1 MGNLQ
6 NLGLVVFIIS
16 LFLFTG
22 TIFMGSFHLSPS
34 ALENF
39 ITEKGCQNEL
49 IKTELTKAIVTVKP
63 LNIFEFSNRVR
74 EAYAVSNTHYDLLIQ
89 RYDAEKNWDK
99 KAEQY
104 QYKIFGKPHTL
115 SFDLAKKAGKGYVKN
130 HPGLMWMLT
139 FGLGILGS
147 LIFILPNLILQRKAG
162 IKKVNEF
169 RDGFLIL
176 MSIMKLL
183 IFKK

>member
-1 MGNLQ
+1 MSNIK
-6 NLGLVVFIIS
+6 NLGLIIFVIS
-16 LFLFTG
+16 LSLFTG

-39 ITEKGCQNEL
+39 ITEKGYQNEL
-49 IKTELTKAIVTVKP
+49 IKAELTKAIVTVKP

-89 RYDAEKNWDK
+89 QYDAEQNWDK

-115 SFDLAKKAGKGYVKN
+115 SFDLAK
-130 HPGLMWMLT
+130 
-139 FGLGILGS
+139 
-147 LIFILPNLILQRKAG
+147 
-162 IKKVNEF
+162 
-169 RDGFLIL
+169 
-176 MSIMKLL
+176 
-183 IFKK
+183 